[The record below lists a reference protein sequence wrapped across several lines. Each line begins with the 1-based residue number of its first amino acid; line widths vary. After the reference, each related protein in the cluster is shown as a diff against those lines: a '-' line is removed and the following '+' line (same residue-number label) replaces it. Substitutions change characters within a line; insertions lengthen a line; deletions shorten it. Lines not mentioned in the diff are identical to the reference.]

1 MANDKNYLSKIQMPD
16 GTVYWIKDSEA
27 RSDYLPLAGGELSGD
42 VSFVD
47 PSTGDTN
54 VTISTD
60 GSITAKS
67 LKLED
72 IQEIT
77 TVIPNVLTLDD
88 DEIKYHSTDDFLS
101 EIGGYSAKVADQQ
114 LQLKLG
120 KE

>member
-1 MANDKNYLSKIQMPD
+1 MSDKRYLTKIQMTD
-16 GTVYWIKDSEA
+16 GTIYWIKDA
-27 RSDYLPLAGGELSGD
+27 DAAHGDYLPLAGGELSGD

-47 PSTGDTN
+47 PDSGDTN

-60 GSITAKS
+60 GSITAQS

-77 TVIPNVLTLDD
+77 TTISNVLTVDD
-88 DEIKYHSTDDFLS
+88 DEIKYHSTDNFLS
-101 EIGGYSAKVADQQ
+101 EIGGYSAKVESEQ
-114 LQLKLG
+114 LKLKLG